1 MPAGCNCA
9 PADPLQLVSLHCYQW
24 PRHWITPLRLQVR
37 DLIVG
42 KNHKGDVPLLTKIA
56 AALVTSTAA
65 ITVASPTDLV
75 KVGIWVGG
83 WGFAWPADRQ
93 NVTQCLLLSGMQEHG
108 AWGRVTSPCCRGA

>member
-1 MPAGCNCA
+1 M
-9 PADPLQLVSLHCYQW
+9 SLHCYRW
-24 PRHWITPLRLQVR
+24 PHHCITPLRLQVR

-75 KVGIWVGG
+75 KVGGWPEEEKMCRVVCVG
-83 WGFAWPADRQ
+83 
-93 NVTQCLLLSGMQEHG
+93 CMEHG
-108 AWGRVTSPCCRGA
+108 A